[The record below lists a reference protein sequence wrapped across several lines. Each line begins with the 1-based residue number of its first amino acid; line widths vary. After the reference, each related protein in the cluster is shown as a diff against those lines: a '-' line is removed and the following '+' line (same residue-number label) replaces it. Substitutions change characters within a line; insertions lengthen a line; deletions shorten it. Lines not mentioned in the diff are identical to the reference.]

1 MSLRIS
7 ALETASS
14 VQSENERKRIAEI
27 IDQIYPGFEF
37 GVRSSNSVFEF
48 GVILQSQ
55 LHAFSLYFFP
65 YFEPA
70 VSVQEYRT
78 AVENRGKS

>member
-37 GVRSSNSVFEF
+37 GVRILGSNS
-48 GVILQSQ
+48 G
-55 LHAFSLYFFP
+55 
-65 YFEPA
+65 
-70 VSVQEYRT
+70 
-78 AVENRGKS
+78 